1 MSVNLGTL
9 IGQSVAFFIFVWF
22 CWRFIWPF
30 LIRAMRE
37 RHQTIADGLD
47 AAAKAQRDLEH
58 AEARAEE
65 ILATARAEARGVV
78 DGARGQA
85 AQMIDN
91 ARADA
96 ESERER
102 ILRAARSDVAQ
113 EVNRAKEAL
122 RAEVA
127 NLAVMGAERILE
139 ASIDRD
145 RHDALLDRVAAEL

>member
-37 RHQTIADGLD
+37 RQQTIADGLE
-47 AAAKAQRDLEH
+47 AAAKSQRDLEH

-65 ILATARAEARGVV
+65 ILTAARAEARGVV

-91 ARADA
+91 ARSDA

-102 ILRAARSDVAQ
+102 ILRAAQSDVAQ

-127 NLAVMGAERILE
+127 NLAVIGAERILE